1 MMKGGTDLAPKSGR
15 GKRQKSC
22 ADWREAEQS
31 MMHRAKGKGRMG
43 GKGRADQRSSCPRQ
57 RSTPGSDI

>member
-43 GKGRADQRSSCPRQ
+43 GEGA
-57 RSTPGSDI
+57 G